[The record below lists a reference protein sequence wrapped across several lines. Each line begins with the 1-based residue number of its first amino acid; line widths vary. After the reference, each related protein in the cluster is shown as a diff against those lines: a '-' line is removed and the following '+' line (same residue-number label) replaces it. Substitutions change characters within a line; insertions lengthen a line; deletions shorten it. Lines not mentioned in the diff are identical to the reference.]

1 MKRIYDVINSKL
13 AKIIITSVI
22 GFFFLCSLI
31 STIVSWNG
39 SLSLSSEL
47 ITSLTFFEC
56 FVSEATSMHGN
67 TPPTTIDYANAHVHL
82 SFNVTLIFGLLL
94 AFSLLN
100 IFLRYVDHD
109 YVIRGSLSLGC
120 TLTLILVNLQL
131 AEPIKYRYFGVA
143 TGIFL
148 AFVSLFYFSLFIL
161 NKICVK
167 TPWKVYLIHAAALFV
182 PIIVFPLLAG
192 TISAIKDQTIV
203 ALFDYLLIT
212 VYPYALYRFVA
223 VVYFWSNSGIYYIIA
238 PLPFA
243 MCIIYLD
250 FLITG
255 IISSVVL
262 IVQAIRKK
270 EGFKK
275 QTIVFI

>member
-1 MKRIYDVINSKL
+1 MKRIYDVVNSKL

-22 GFFFLCSLI
+22 GFFFLCSLV
-31 STIVSWNG
+31 STIVSWNS
-39 SLSLSSEL
+39 SLSLLSEL
-47 ITSLTFFEC
+47 ITSLTYFDC
-56 FVSEATSMHGN
+56 FISEVTSMHGQ
-67 TPPTTIDYANAHVHL
+67 TPPTEIDYANAHVHL
-82 SFNVTLIFGLLL
+82 SFNATIIFGLLL
-94 AFSLLN
+94 VFSLLN

-131 AEPIKYRYFGVA
+131 AEPIKYRYFGIA
-143 TGIFL
+143 IGIFL

-182 PIIVFPLLAG
+182 PIIIIPLFAG
-192 TISAIKDQTIV
+192 TIFAIIDQTIA
-203 ALFDYLLIT
+203 ALLNYLLIT
-212 VYPYALYRFVA
+212 VYPFALHILIA
-223 VVYFWSNSGIYYIIA
+223 IAYFWSHSGIHHVIA
-238 PLPFA
+238 PFAFA

-255 IISSVVL
+255 IISSIVL
-262 IVQAIRKK
+262 IVQAVRKK
-270 EGFKK
+270 KALKNK
-275 QTIVFI
+275 Q

>member
-1 MKRIYDVINSKL
+1 MKRIYSAINSKL
-13 AKIIITSVI
+13 AKIIITSAI

-39 SLSLSSEL
+39 SLNISSEL

-67 TPPTTIDYANAHVHL
+67 TPPTAIDYANAHVHL

-143 TGIFL
+143 IGIFL
-148 AFVSLFYFSLFIL
+148 AFVSLFYFSLFVL
-161 NKICVK
+161 NKISVK
-167 TPWKVYLIHAAALFV
+167 TPWKVYLIHTAALFV
-182 PIIVFPLLAG
+182 PLLIFSLLAG
-192 TISAIKDQTIV
+192 TINAIKDQTIV
-203 ALFDYLLIT
+203 ALFNCLLIT
-212 VYPYALYRFVA
+212 VYPYALHIFIA
-223 VVYFWSNSGIYYIIA
+223 IVYFWSDSGIHYIIA

-262 IVQAIRKK
+262 IARAVRKK
-270 EGFKK
+270 KALKNK
-275 QTIVFI
+275 Q